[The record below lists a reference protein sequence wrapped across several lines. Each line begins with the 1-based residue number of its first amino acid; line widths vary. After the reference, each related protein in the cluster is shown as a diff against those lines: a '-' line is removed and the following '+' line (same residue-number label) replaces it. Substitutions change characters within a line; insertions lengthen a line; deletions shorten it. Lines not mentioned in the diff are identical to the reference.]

1 MDSLVE
7 LIFTESS
14 RQKKAVLLQNGE
26 TSTLQMQH
34 KMIQMEH
41 NHFFV
46 KYQRKA
52 KFLSKNSQKGV
63 AFLRMRHLFGM
74 NATHE
79 QVKTTPSF
87 GEIHYICDMKE
98 IIETMP
104 RIELALIIIGVFVLI
119 LGIILGYAMIHEYRI
134 YLDDHYKARYSF
146 RDFIKRE
153 RFYIYLFFVSIFIF
167 LTNLLYFLA

>member
-1 MDSLVE
+1 
-7 LIFTESS
+7 
-14 RQKKAVLLQNGE
+14 
-26 TSTLQMQH
+26 
-34 KMIQMEH
+34 
-41 NHFFV
+41 
-46 KYQRKA
+46 
-52 KFLSKNSQKGV
+52 
-63 AFLRMRHLFGM
+63 MRHLFGR

-87 GEIHYICDMKE
+87 GEIHYLCAMKE
-98 IIETMP
+98 IIESIP

-153 RFYIYLFFVSIFIF
+153 RFYIYLLLASIFIF